1 MDITRNKDK
10 YLFFVTNNGQVKKLE
25 MDQVKNIRQNGLKVL

>member
-1 MDITRNKDK
+1 MDISKENAK

-25 MDQVKNIRQNGLKVL
+25 MDQVKNIRAN

>member
-1 MDITRNKDK
+1 MDISQDKSK

-25 MDQVKNIRQNGLKVL
+25 MEQVKNIRQN